1 MTPYL
6 RNRYLERPKVC
17 CRNVEAYAF
26 SPNIKNKQQVNP
38 NCKYDYLFMITN
50 EIFLF
55 DILIEN

>member
-17 CRNVEAYAF
+17 SRNVEAYAF

-38 NCKYDYLFMITN
+38 NCKYDYLFMIT
-50 EIFLF
+50 I